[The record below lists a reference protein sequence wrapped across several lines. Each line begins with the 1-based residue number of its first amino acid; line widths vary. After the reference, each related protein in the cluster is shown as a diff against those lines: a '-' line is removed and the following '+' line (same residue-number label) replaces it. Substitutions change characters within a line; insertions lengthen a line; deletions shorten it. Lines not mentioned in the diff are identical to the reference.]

1 MEMNSDGRRSAA
13 LARIPDLPGARYND
27 IKQVL
32 EGVLTLFPPAAV
44 DENHLLESLE
54 LEFDYLAD
62 LLGYEDLEAF
72 VARLI
77 KRYDEE

>member
-1 MEMNSDGRRSAA
+1 MDDERELSPAY
-13 LARIPDLPGARYND
+13 LTYLEHRYND

-32 EGVLTLFPPAAV
+32 EGVLTMFPPELV

-62 LLGYEDLEAF
+62 VLGFEDLQAF
-72 VARLI
+72 IERLV
-77 KRYDEE
+77 KRYNEE

>member
-1 MEMNSDGRRSAA
+1 MDDDAQLSPEY
-13 LARIPDLPGARYND
+13 LTYLEHRYND

-32 EGVLTLFPPAAV
+32 EGVLTLFPPEVV
-44 DENHLLESLE
+44 DENHLVESLE

-72 VARLI
+72 VTRLI

>member
-1 MEMNSDGRRSAA
+1 MDDAPERSPEYFTY
-13 LARIPDLPGARYND
+13 LERRYND

-32 EGVLTLFPPAAV
+32 EGVLTMFPPEAV

-54 LEFDYLAD
+54 VEFDYLANE
-62 LLGYEDLEAF
+62 LGFEDLETF
-72 VARLI
+72 VERLI

>member
-1 MEMNSDGRRSAA
+1 MDDDAQLSPEY
-13 LARIPDLPGARYND
+13 LTYLEHRYND

-32 EGVLTLFPPAAV
+32 EGVLTLFPPEVV
-44 DENHLLESLE
+44 DENHLVESLE

>member
-1 MEMNSDGRRSAA
+1 MDDDAQLSPEY
-13 LARIPDLPGARYND
+13 LTYLEHRYND

-32 EGVLTLFPPAAV
+32 EGTLTMFPPDAV

-54 LEFDYLAD
+54 LEFDYLAG

-72 VARLI
+72 VQRLI

>member
-1 MEMNSDGRRSAA
+1 MDDEAPLSPTY
-13 LARIPDLPGARYND
+13 LTYLEHRYND

-32 EGVLTLFPPAAV
+32 EGVLTMFPPEAV

-54 LEFDYLAD
+54 VEFAYLAD
-62 LLGYEDLEAF
+62 LLGLEDLETF
-72 VARLI
+72 VERLI